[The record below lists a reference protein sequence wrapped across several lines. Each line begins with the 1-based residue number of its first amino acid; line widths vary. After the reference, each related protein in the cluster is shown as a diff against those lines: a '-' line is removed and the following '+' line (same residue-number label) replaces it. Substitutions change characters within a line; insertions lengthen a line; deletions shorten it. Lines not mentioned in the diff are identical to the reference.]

1 MAQHSCRLYLLSQFR
16 NVKARLTC
24 KMPTVVNVVFS
35 VYMCQ
40 PLFGA
45 VMQIDSIEGS
55 EAETRAELERIEDL
69 AALTAFGEFQLDLGV
84 ATPPE
89 EISMDSVTGQLRL
102 SDPPDV
108 ECHVCDGTKPQKSVQ
123 ITEMKAP

>member
-1 MAQHSCRLYLLSQFR
+1 
-16 NVKARLTC
+16 
-24 KMPTVVNVVFS
+24 
-35 VYMCQ
+35 
-40 PLFGA
+40 
-45 VMQIDSIEGS
+45 MQIDSIEGS
-55 EAETRAELERIEDL
+55 EAETRAESERMEDEL
-69 AALTAFGEFQLDLGV
+69 AALTAFGDFQLDLGV